1 MDGGLFAIY
10 AGTGESEVSELLPLI
25 CQELSRLGEDVSDAE
40 VQRAQ
45 TQLKAGL
52 LMGRESSGARCEH
65 LAQQLLIHGRPIG
78 LEEMITKIE
87 AVDAPQLRRFAQSL
101 VAGRPTL
108 TALGPIGRIE
118 SFERLSARLN

>member
-1 MDGGLFAIY
+1 
-10 AGTGESEVSELLPLI
+10 
-25 CQELSRLGEDVSDAE
+25 
-40 VQRAQ
+40 
-45 TQLKAGL
+45 
-52 LMGRESSGARCEH
+52 MGRESSSARCEH

-101 VAGRPTL
+101 IAGRPTL